1 MDFSGV
7 SSYALPWRTSVWVY
21 AIFSRH
27 TFFKG
32 LQQQR
37 DAGDESF
44 RGATFF
50 SVPLLLGKRNHTL
63 MGSFT
68 FKNQGGL
75 FLLYISGKVW
85 TIMNEI
91 FLPAQGVDWG
101 RTRRRRSNRRLLG
114 NNPWSYRSTS
124 STGAGM
130 KIPKNLKKNPTGI
143 FIGQFHGSILP
154 WHSFLSYGEL
164 QLGPL
169 RHAVFPGTG
178 TFSDATR
185 FGQSTTIC

>member
-1 MDFSGV
+1 MQAQESEFLWAIFGKQMEVEDEMDFSGV

-75 FLLYISGKVW
+75 FLLYISGKV
-85 TIMNEI
+85 
-91 FLPAQGVDWG
+91 
-101 RTRRRRSNRRLLG
+101 
-114 NNPWSYRSTS
+114 
-124 STGAGM
+124 
-130 KIPKNLKKNPTGI
+130 
-143 FIGQFHGSILP
+143 
-154 WHSFLSYGEL
+154 
-164 QLGPL
+164 
-169 RHAVFPGTG
+169 
-178 TFSDATR
+178 
-185 FGQSTTIC
+185 